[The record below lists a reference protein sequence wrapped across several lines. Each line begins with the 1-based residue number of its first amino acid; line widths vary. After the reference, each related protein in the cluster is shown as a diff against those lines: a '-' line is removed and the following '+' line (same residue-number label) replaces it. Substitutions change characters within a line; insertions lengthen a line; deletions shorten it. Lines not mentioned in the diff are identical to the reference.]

1 MTEKSTAECKQA
13 PGVYLP
19 VVDRNKC
26 EGKRD
31 CVAACPHDVFE
42 VRQIDDGD
50 FAALSFLGKL
60 KSRVHGKVTAYTPK
74 APDCRACGLC
84 VSACPEKAIKLAR
97 VG

>member
-1 MTEKSTAECKQA
+1 MPEKSTAECKQA
-13 PGVYLP
+13 PGVYVP
-19 VVDRNKC
+19 VVNRNKC

-31 CVAACPHDVFE
+31 CVAACPYDVFE
-42 VRQIDDGD
+42 VRTIDKGD

-84 VSACPEKAIKLAR
+84 VSACPEKAIKLER

>member
-1 MTEKSTAECKQA
+1 MTEKSTAGCKQA
-13 PGVYLP
+13 PGVYRP

-31 CVAACPHDVFE
+31 CVAACPYDVFE
-42 VRQIDDGD
+42 VRTIDDGD
-50 FAALSFLGKL
+50 FAALSFLSKL

-84 VSACPEKAIKLAR
+84 VSACPEKAIRLER